1 MDDTKVDWT
10 KRIDMPAPAPA
21 PADASHAGAEQPGS
35 GPSGEDRVAQLE
47 RSCRRMRV
55 LMGVL
60 AGVVVVLAAA
70 TIAMGVVLSSKID
83 EQESEIAALEQ
94 AQESAGESDDGSLD
108 DESESQ
114 DGDGVFG
121 SIGSG
126 AQSGSS
132 GGSSSGSSSSSIE
145 GEKDEPGVYDA
156 DGNRVTAADL
166 TGIINEK
173 WSNALRILESY
184 GIDPNDLVIVTDDGG
199 AVFDAGNW
207 TVTMVADL
215 DDSGQIAVYLRHD
228 IDWF

>member
-21 PADASHAGAEQPGS
+21 PADASHAGAAQPGS
-35 GPSGEDRVAQLE
+35 GPSDEDRVAQLE

-55 LMGVL
+55 VMGVL

-83 EQESEIAALEQ
+83 EQGGAIAALEQ
-94 AQESAGESDDGSLD
+94 AQESTDESDAASLE
-108 DESESQ
+108 DEPESQ
-114 DGDGVFG
+114 DGDGVFE

-126 AQSGSS
+126 AQSGSG
-132 GGSSSGSSSSSIE
+132 GGSSSGSIE
-145 GEKDEPGVYDA
+145 GEEDEPGVYDA

>member
-21 PADASHAGAEQPGS
+21 PADASHAGAAQPSS
-35 GPSGEDRVAQLE
+35 GPSGEDRMAQLE

-83 EQESEIAALEQ
+83 EQGSEIAALEQ
-94 AQESAGESDDGSLD
+94 AQESSGESDDGSLD

>member
-21 PADASHAGAEQPGS
+21 PADASHAGAAQPGS

-83 EQESEIAALEQ
+83 EQESAIAALEQ
-94 AQESAGESDDGSLD
+94 AQESAGESDAGSLE

-114 DGDGVFG
+114 GGDDVFG

>member
-70 TIAMGVVLSSKID
+70 TVAMGVVLSSKID
-83 EQESEIAALEQ
+83 EQESAIAALEQ
-94 AQESAGESDDGSLD
+94 TQESAGESDAGSLE

>member
-47 RSCRRMRV
+47 RNCRRMRV

-70 TIAMGVVLSSKID
+70 TIAMGVVLPSKID
-83 EQESEIAALEQ
+83 EQESAIAALEQ
-94 AQESAGESDDGSLD
+94 AQESAGESDAGSLEN
-108 DESESQ
+108 ESESQ
-114 DGDGVFG
+114 DGGGVFG

-126 AQSGSS
+126 AQSGSD
-132 GGSSSGSSSSSIE
+132 GGFSSGSIE
-145 GEKDEPGVYDA
+145 GEEDEPGVYDA

>member
-21 PADASHAGAEQPGS
+21 PADASHAGAAQPGS

-83 EQESEIAALEQ
+83 EQESAIVALEQ
-94 AQESAGESDDGSLD
+94 AQESAGESDAGSLE

-114 DGDGVFG
+114 DGGGVFG

-126 AQSGSS
+126 AQSGSD
-132 GGSSSGSSSSSIE
+132 GGFSSGSIE

-166 TGIINEK
+166 T
-173 WSNALRILESY
+173 
-184 GIDPNDLVIVTDDGG
+184 
-199 AVFDAGNW
+199 
-207 TVTMVADL
+207 
-215 DDSGQIAVYLRHD
+215 
-228 IDWF
+228 

>member
-94 AQESAGESDDGSLD
+94 AQESAGESDAGSLD

>member
-21 PADASHAGAEQPGS
+21 PADASHAGAAQPGS
-35 GPSGEDRVAQLE
+35 SPSGEDRVAQLE

-60 AGVVVVLAAA
+60 AGVVVVLAVA

-83 EQESEIAALEQ
+83 EQESAIAALEQ
-94 AQESAGESDDGSLD
+94 AQESSGESDDGSLD

>member
-94 AQESAGESDDGSLD
+94 AQESSGESDDGSLD

>member
-94 AQESAGESDDGSLD
+94 AQESADESDAGSL
-108 DESESQ
+108 ENEAESQ
-114 DGDGVFG
+114 DGGGVFG

>member
-21 PADASHAGAEQPGS
+21 PADASHAGAAQPGS

-55 LMGVL
+55 VMGVL

-70 TIAMGVVLSSKID
+70 TIAMGVVLFSKID

-94 AQESAGESDDGSLD
+94 AQESSGESDDGSLD

>member
-21 PADASHAGAEQPGS
+21 PADASHAGAAQPGS
-35 GPSGEDRVAQLE
+35 SPSGEDRVAQLE

-60 AGVVVVLAAA
+60 AGVVVVLAVA

-83 EQESEIAALEQ
+83 EQESAIAALEQ
-94 AQESAGESDDGSLD
+94 AQESAGESDTGSLD

-114 DGDGVFG
+114 DGGDVFG

-132 GGSSSGSSSSSIE
+132 GGSSSGSSSGLIE
-145 GEKDEPGVYDA
+145 GEEDEPGVYDA